1 MPLHIDGSHRRYNP
15 LLDHELIE
23 LWTVGSLLVGVMA
36 LPAGWLGDRWSAPGM
51 LVVFFIGLGAAAC
64 LCGVSDSPREMWIG
78 LCLLGAFAAIYHPV
92 GVAWLVR
99 NSLQSRGKALGINGI
114 FGSAGVAGAGLVAG
128 SLIDLFGWRTAYS
141 SCRAVS
147 RSQPAWPC
155 CIACT
160 PGGSPTM
167 RRPGR
172 RTAAAFTPVSSER
185 LSSCLENPVRFRDEW
200 PRSQDTAP
208 SR

>member
-23 LWTVGSLLVGVMA
+23 LWTVGSLLVGAMA

-128 SLIDLFGWRTAYS
+128 SLIDLFGWRTAFL
-141 SCRAVS
+141 V
-147 RSQPAWPC
+147 
-155 CIACT
+155 
-160 PGGSPTM
+160 PGGLSIATGVAMLYCMHTGWIADDAAP
-167 RRPGR
+167 
-172 RTAAAFTPVSSER
+172 RTAHGGSLHTGELRAFVLLPGKPGTV
-185 LSSCLENPVRFRDEW
+185 
-200 PRSQDTAP
+200 QG
-208 SR
+208 